1 MKRRPAVVL
10 RNHQPEE
17 VAGTWDSGGT
27 GLPDRWDSKKKIPR
41 TVVAL
46 GIGGCGETQYG
57 LPEILFRYFVSM
69 THGV

>member
-27 GLPDRWDSKKKIPR
+27 GLPDRWDSKKRIPR

-46 GIGGCGETQYG
+46 GIGGCGDRT
-57 LPEILFRYFVSM
+57 
-69 THGV
+69 